1 MTVLTIRA
9 HKRYA
14 VRQPVRV
21 AKPGGTP
28 VGGLMIE
35 LSSEG
40 CRISNL
46 GRPGFQIG
54 EPVTVQI
61 DELEYRGRIRWA
73 HDGVAGVRLDAALF
87 SGELSELIARGRGEL
102 HADEVRRYGT

>member
-21 AKPGGTP
+21 CRSDDKA
-28 VGGLMIE
+28 VSGLMIE

-46 GRPGFQIG
+46 GRPGLVVG
-54 EPVTVQI
+54 EAVTLDI
-61 DELEYRGRIRWA
+61 DGHTYRGRIRWS
-73 HDGVAGVRLDAALF
+73 HDGVAGVRLERALF
-87 SGELSELIARGRGEL
+87 GNELCDLIARGRGQN
-102 HADEVRRYGT
+102 DSEVRRYGT